1 MVLERVNF
9 FGGGGREGRMLAIEL
24 LDLCE
29 VYMPN
34 ISLPLGLEPFKKFS
48 VGGGWVVDT
57 TVNIVFC
64 FGPRL
69 GQKTEV

>member
-1 MVLERVNF
+1 M
-9 FGGGGREGRMLAIEL
+9 AIEL

-34 ISLPLGLEPFKKFS
+34 ISLLLGLEPFKKFS
-48 VGGGWVVDT
+48 VGGGGGWVVVDT

-69 GQKTEV
+69 GLKTEV